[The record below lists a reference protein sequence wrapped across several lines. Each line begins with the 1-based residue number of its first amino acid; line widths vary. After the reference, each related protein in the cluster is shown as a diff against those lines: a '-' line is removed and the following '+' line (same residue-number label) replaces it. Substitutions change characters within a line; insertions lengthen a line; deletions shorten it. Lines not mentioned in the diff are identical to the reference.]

1 MRDRARDFP
10 PDLTPERTREF
21 LRRRCFVARQRNS
34 QGRPLQ
40 TLGTE
45 AHRPPH
51 SAASATGCGWL
62 DSPRGLRMV
71 YLVPAL
77 DSRRPDPLHSVQRM
91 WARSPDAPHG
101 WWHRIAWHRHEGPDE
116 ELVALCG
123 EAVIAAPAEQST
135 ALHPPGSACGECMN
149 ADEPRGLRRRSTTS
163 YGRPHR
169 REFRPRTPISRPAG
183 RA

>member
-51 SAASATGCGWL
+51 SVASATGCGRQV
-62 DSPRGLRMV
+62 SPRGLRLGERM
-71 YLVPAL
+71 PPL
-77 DSRRPDPLHSVQRM
+77 DPGRPDPLHPVQRI
-91 WARSPDAPHG
+91 WARSPDPPHG
-101 WWHRIAWHRHEGPDE
+101 WWHRIAWRRHEGPDE
-116 ELVALCG
+116 ELVVLCG

-135 ALHPPGSACGECMN
+135 APHPPGSVCDECVI
-149 ADEPRGLRRRSTTS
+149 ADEPNGLRRRSTSS
-163 YGRPHR
+163 YGSGRPLLR
-169 REFRPRTPISRPAG
+169 IMML
-183 RA
+183 